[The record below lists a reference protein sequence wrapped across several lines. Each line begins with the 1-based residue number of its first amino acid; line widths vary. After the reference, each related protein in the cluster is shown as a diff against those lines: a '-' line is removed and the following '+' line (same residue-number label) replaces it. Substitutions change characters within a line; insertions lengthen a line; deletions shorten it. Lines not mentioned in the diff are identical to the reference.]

1 MSDEMEA
8 VLERLSAL
16 SESGDQMSI
25 PDIVGAVVGDDSDEE
40 LVELARAAFQ
50 NIGRPLK
57 LLEMAE
63 GILAL
68 RDWRVDQA

>member
-8 VLERLSAL
+8 VLERLSVL

>member
-25 PDIVGAVVGDDSDEE
+25 PDIVEAVVGGDSDEE

>member
-25 PDIVGAVVGDDSDEE
+25 PDIVEAVVEGDSDEE

>member
-25 PDIVGAVVGDDSDEE
+25 PDIVEAVVGGDSDEE

-57 LLEMAE
+57 LLGMAE